1 MMSKEISPE
10 ISRAID
16 ANLNRFREGLR
27 VVEDILR
34 YSYNDKTNSSI
45 LKEIRHQSKT
55 VDIMIFLAS
64 REVQADVLKTSR
76 SEELLRK
83 DLRGVV
89 IANFKRA
96 QESARVLEELFKLV
110 DISKSEI
117 FKSIR
122 YRIYEVEKVVLLN
135 VIS

>member
-1 MMSKEISPE
+1 MSKEISPE

>member
-1 MMSKEISPE
+1 
-10 ISRAID
+10 
-16 ANLNRFREGLR
+16 
-27 VVEDILR
+27 
-34 YSYNDKTNSSI
+34 
-45 LKEIRHQSKT
+45 
-55 VDIMIFLAS
+55 MIFLAS